1 MARCVALVDVGAMQ
15 LPLGEQRVW
24 LVSPCPW
31 AGVGATLRGVLLDV
45 VAVLAVLTGW
55 TATGK

>member
-45 VAVLAVLTGW
+45 VAVSRC
-55 TATGK
+55 